1 MKKSVV
7 GRFKMLRTVA
17 LLLRILA
24 WVSFLG
30 SIVLAIMLWISPNVL
45 EQYGLSTAYSSIWL
59 SGIAVLIGGVI
70 YAIILFALSE
80 GTYVFLSIEENTRR
94 LKEILDKK

>member
-1 MKKSVV
+1 MKKSVSEK
-7 GRFKMLRTVA
+7 FKMLRTVA

-30 SIVLAIMLWISPNVL
+30 SIVIAVILWTSPNIL
-45 EQYGLSTAYSSIWL
+45 MQYGLSMAYSSVWL
-59 SGIAVLIGGVI
+59 SGIAALLGGVI
-70 YAIILFALSE
+70 YAILLFALGE
-80 GTYVFLSIEENTRR
+80 GLYVFLSIEENTRK

>member
-30 SIVLAIMLWISPNVL
+30 SIVVAIMLWASPNIF
-45 EQYGLSTAYSSIWL
+45 EQYGLVTAYSSIWI
-59 SGIAVLIGGVI
+59 SGIAVLIGGTI
-70 YAIILFALSE
+70 YAIVLFALSE
-80 GTYVFLSIEENTRR
+80 SMYVFLSIEENTRR